1 MTDAAPSVDA
11 AVPVLAVEAAAAMTP
26 DEVLDALGASA
37 SGLSSAEVSTRTA
50 RFGPNAVRSHHA
62 SAWSVLSRQLQSPL
76 LWLLLAAAAVSGV
89 VGEGLDAII
98 IGVIVAASV
107 GLGFANEYRA
117 ERAAEA
123 MHSEIRHDVAA
134 TRGGQPID
142 RRGDAPGAR

>member
-11 AVPVLAVEAAAAMTP
+11 AAAVLAIEAAAAMLP
-26 DEVLDALGASA
+26 EQVLAALGAQS
-37 SGLSSAEVSTRTA
+37 SGLSSSEVATRAA

-134 TRGGQPID
+134 TREGQAVTVEV
-142 RRGDAPGAR
+142 DAPGAR